1 MIYIGYFIIF
11 ICFVGLSYLLVNTI
25 KEKKVFNV
33 VAEQLKVRTN
43 IISKARIKSS
53 EEEYKI
59 VGNDEKV
66 GF

>member
-53 EEEYKI
+53 E
-59 VGNDEKV
+59 
-66 GF
+66 